1 MVLSMTM
8 ESIIQPL
15 SNESISA
22 IFGND
27 EFANLS
33 EGTRALNIL
42 TDDDQV
48 YDNYVPITTDPGNTL
63 LIIAVCICVCSLLS
77 LPFAVKVG
85 RRRVKAAAAAKQR
98 QQENRPPDGSRDEI
112 SEGRNN
118 EPELPWYI
126 KIIHSMVDSLVMW
139 RHAHNETRVDH
150 GIVHEAR
157 ASVANLR
164 PNDLPQNI
172 NVGNSEHAAKSSD
185 NADDSDISRAEEGSE
200 VSLDDHLH
208 QQKNSAPTDHFEID
222 GSDDNDTEQ
231 HAKIKGSS
239 GRKMI
244 SLIKS
249 ATGQTIELAKYD
261 NESKRI
267 LKLAIPF
274 MTNNII
280 KTTADLVLLAIVSQ
294 NLGTDSM
301 IAFAMVEV
309 VVGISNSFMYGW
321 IETINSLGAMAYG
334 AENYELVG
342 QHLQSAVI
350 LYVMCEIPISI
361 IWGFSIHSII
371 LLFGFNENTAVI
383 ASGYVWVYCANEIM
397 FGIFQAFIDFLGL
410 IDREQLGMV
419 FSCLCDVSMVV
430 LSAIVLYTTENT
442 TLTIIGLVMLANTCL
457 FVFLVILISSWKQ
470 LTRPYEYGMIG
481 VLSLRNKDVMKALF
495 KTGLPLAVGGL
506 LAYAEWEVLT
516 IFAAVLGPA
525 EAATWAILG
534 FVWDVFESTT
544 EAIGDAAEV
553 RCAYQLGKARP
564 EMAKLSAYKS
574 MLFSMVAAS
583 IITTIFLC
591 LDDHLPAWLTSDET
605 IQEMLVKLFPLMGLG
620 NLTMTVGMGESI
632 CTPAPLL

>member
-1 MVLSMTM
+1 MNANISIKSCLLFYSIISVTM

-15 SNESISA
+15 SSNSISA

-33 EGTRALNIL
+33 GGTRALNIL

-48 YDNYVPITTDPGNTL
+48 YDNYVPITTDPGNKL
-63 LIIAVCICVCSLLS
+63 LIIAVCVCICSILS

-85 RRRVKAAAAAKQR
+85 RRRVTAAAAKQR
-98 QQENRPPDGSRDEI
+98 QQQNRPPDGSRDEI
-112 SEGRNN
+112 SDGRNN
-118 EPELPWYI
+118 EPESPWYT

-157 ASVANLR
+157 NSVANLR

-172 NVGNSEHAAKSSD
+172 NIGNSRFEAKSSD
-185 NADDSDISRAEEGSE
+185 SGGDLDISRAEEGVEISE
-200 VSLDDHLH
+200 T
-208 QQKNSAPTDHFEID
+208 APTDHFEID
-222 GSDDNDTEQ
+222 GENENDNDKNTKSK
-231 HAKIKGSS
+231 HSS
-239 GRKMI
+239 GRKI
-244 SLIKS
+244 RTFIKG
-249 ATGQTIELAKYD
+249 ATEQTVELAKYD

-309 VVGISNSFMYGW
+309 IVGISSSFMYGW
-321 IETINSLGAMAYG
+321 IETVNSLGAMAYG

-342 QHLQSAVI
+342 QHVQSAII
-350 LYVMCEIPISI
+350 LYVLCEIPVSV
-361 IWGFSIHSII
+361 IWGFSIHGII
-371 LLFGFNENTAVI
+371 LLFGFSENTAEI

-419 FSCLCDVSMVV
+419 FSCSCDISMVV

-442 TLTIIGLVMLANTCL
+442 TLTIVGLVMLANTCL
-457 FVFLVILISSWKQ
+457 FVFLTILISSWKQ

-481 VLSLRNKDVMKALF
+481 VLSLRNKDVMKALI

-574 MLFSMVAAS
+574 MLLSMVAAS
-583 IITTIFLC
+583 IITTVFLC

-620 NLTMTVGMGESI
+620 NLTMTVGMGESM
-632 CTPAPLL
+632 C